1 MNEATGGS
9 VEVKGDLDFNPD
21 KMWYLFEYFI
31 GGAGKFVTRTGEAA
45 RGLAAKVSD
54 NDLRIEAND
63 LPFLRI
69 LYGEP
74 SKYMDMEDY
83 RARRQKVME
92 LKAEMKRARRKGDPD
107 RYKGVYALSEVLK
120 IYDKQLSN
128 LRKQR
133 RNALKIE
140 DYAERMKRMQELRD
154 KERSIVMK
162 FNKRYEQTRK
172 D

>member
-1 MNEATGGS
+1 M
-9 VEVKGDLDFNPD
+9 K
-21 KMWYLFEYFI
+21 
-31 GGAGKFVTRTGEAA
+31 
-45 RGLAAKVSD
+45 
-54 NDLRIEAND
+54 IEAND

-83 RARRQKVME
+83 RTRRQKIME
-92 LKAEMKRARRKGDPD
+92 LKSEMKRARRKDDPD

-140 DYAERMKRMQELRD
+140 DYTERMKRMQDLAD